1 MMISN
6 SNHIHSITNVYM
18 NSIDKSV
25 VKNDAAGETSN
36 AGDEILLSSES
47 QEFSSYLNKLRDMPE
62 VRTGIVDN
70 YRDLINNNKYRIN
83 TDELSEKILNGSLL

>member
-1 MMISN
+1 MISN